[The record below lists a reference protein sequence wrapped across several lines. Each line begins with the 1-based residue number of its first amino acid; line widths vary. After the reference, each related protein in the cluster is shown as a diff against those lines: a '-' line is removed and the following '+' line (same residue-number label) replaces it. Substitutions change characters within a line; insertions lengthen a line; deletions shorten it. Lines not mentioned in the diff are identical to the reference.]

1 MLSSNSYISLPAL
14 ATLATLTTL
23 PPVLVT
29 RRPSSAASHAP
40 AARAGDRL
48 GAHTSIDGFGDRHS
62 CLARTLAVPVD
73 GDGLR
78 RRASISRTR
87 WDGLGL
93 GCRVAGSGR
102 GRGRGTSSY
111 GFAVG
116 SFGRLDGACG
126 SVLCLLAAAA
136 FAGSHDDCASSEAG
150 RDMAA
155 FGLGN
160 GASGHRRVGGVFHR
174 GRASVRSARHGR
186 GDGISAVVR
195 EGVEAKAACVF
206 RSALSVVWGVAWV
219 RDTTAVV
226 ELLVT
231 LSFATCEI
239 GSTLRVVWWVL
250 RVRDRAAAIVL
261 ALATS
266 GRRRSSGWRN
276 ERERTRSRNAAGA
289 IGVRMLRIC

>member
-1 MLSSNSYISLPAL
+1 M

-23 PPVLVT
+23 PPMLVT
-29 RRPSSAASHAP
+29 RRPGSATSHAP

-62 CLARTLAVPVD
+62 CLARTLAVLVD

-78 RRASISRTR
+78 RRASIPRTR
-87 WDGLGL
+87 RHGLGL

-102 GRGRGTSSY
+102 GSRRGASRH

-116 SFGRLDGACG
+116 SFGRLDAGG
-126 SVLCLLAAAA
+126 SVWCLLAAAA

-150 RDMAA
+150 RDVAA
-155 FGLGN
+155 VGLGN
-160 GASGHRRVGGVFHR
+160 GASGHGGVGGVFHS
-174 GRASVRSARHGR
+174 GRASVRSARDGR
-186 GDGISAVVR
+186 GDGVSTVVC

-206 RSALSVVWGVAWV
+206 RSALSVVRGVAWV

-231 LSFATCEI
+231 LSLATCEV
-239 GSTLRVVWWVL
+239 GSTLRVVWRVL
-250 RVRDRAAAIVL
+250 RVCDRAAAIVL

-266 GRRRSSGWRN
+266 GGRRSSGWRN
-276 ERERTRSRNAAGA
+276 EREGTGSRNAAGA
-289 IGVRMLRIC
+289 IGVRMLPIC